1 MSNYEDKKQNDYSGM
16 PLPSSLLW
24 RKHQRCSSCS
34 SSESDGDD
42 AYLLNY
48 LAASLSQFN
57 KTTNQGNENCKP
69 IVNRVQTTKKS
80 WSNCIFVMASK
91 LPDFF
96 RNLRLVPMPFGEYQ
110 RNNPDL
116 PPIMVNFRS
125 PDLWRTLPIEFKDDK
140 ERLFIDPTIICKL
153 SKICADKVKNLEKAG
168 QELVI
173 RLDNITCDA
182 MERLLFAIYP
192 TVYGQYPI
200 PPTVFDVDIICSVA
214 CSLQM
219 DMIIKMCE
227 KVLENDVYPELTP
240 TDLLI
245 NFFSMAYRCKLKS
258 TLQAKLFIKILECEH
273 WKLRNFREI
282 SRSISC
288 KKKAPKEHCYVRG
301 RKFWIDDGLDLPTK
315 ELLRFCIYNELL
327 FSHVTITV
335 QTKRCNKT
343 LCLNCEARFCVE
355 RLAEFLEDVRK
366 AEKSPDVLKKLHDL
380 VLLNSSVHDTVRVL
394 VNVR

>member
-1 MSNYEDKKQNDYSGM
+1 MFTFIFEVIQLD
-16 PLPSSLLW
+16 LLL
-24 RKHQRCSSCS
+24 Q
-34 SSESDGDD
+34 
-42 AYLLNY
+42 
-48 LAASLSQFN
+48 
-57 KTTNQGNENCKP
+57 
-69 IVNRVQTTKKS
+69 
-80 WSNCIFVMASK
+80 FVMASK

-273 WKLRNFREI
+273 WKLRYSLIRKIESPCLRIFLWNFREI

-335 QTKRCNKT
+335 QTKVYKSTCNQCEENVASATRTNGYHSRNIPKKLFLCQRCNKT